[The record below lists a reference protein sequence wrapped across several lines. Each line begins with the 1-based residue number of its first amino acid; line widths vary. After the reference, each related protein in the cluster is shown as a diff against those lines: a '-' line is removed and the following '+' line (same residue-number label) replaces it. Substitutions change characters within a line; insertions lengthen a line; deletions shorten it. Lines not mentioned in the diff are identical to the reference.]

1 MGMKPMHGSAQ
12 PNQGALSALEFK
24 LLNDYQ
30 RDFPL
35 VAAPFAELAR
45 RLEVD
50 EATVLH
56 RLQSMQQTGL
66 ISRIGAVFRPNVVGV
81 SALAALAVPL
91 ARLDAVAAL
100 VSAFY
105 EVNHNYQRE
114 HRFNLWFV
122 VTASTAEEL
131 RRVFESIEM
140 VCGCGPVLCLPLLE
154 QFHIDLGFGLG
165 ATASPYFQADTQVQ
179 ADVAAIELS
188 VAQRRLMAVL
198 QKGLPLVSRPYAAL
212 GWSENDAIALL
223 RQWVDAGVIKRFGVV
238 VRHHELGYTSNAMV
252 VWNVPDD
259 RVSHLGKAIAATG
272 RVSLCYRRPRQL
284 PHWPFNLFC
293 MIHGKDR
300 SDVEQRIAALEKICA
315 LDAYPH
321 EVLFS
326 CRRFKQCGARYVADV
341 ACEEVPEFAHGS
353 D

>member
-1 MGMKPMHGSAQ
+1 MKPMDGSAQ
-12 PNQGALSALEFK
+12 TNQRAFSALEFK

-35 VAAPFAELAR
+35 VAAPFAELAQS
-45 RLEVD
+45 LDVD
-50 EATVLH
+50 EATVIQ
-56 RLQSMQQTGL
+56 RLQSMLQTGL

-81 SALAALAVPL
+81 SALAALAVPMD
-91 ARLDAVAAL
+91 RLVAVAAL
-100 VSAFY
+100 VSAFH

-122 VTASTAEEL
+122 VTASSAEEL
-131 RRVFESIEM
+131 QRVFESIEM
-140 VCGCGPVLCLPLLE
+140 VCGCSPVLCLPLLE

-165 ATASPYFQADTQVQ
+165 ENASPYFQADTKVQ
-179 ADVAAIELS
+179 ADVAPFALS
-188 VAQRRLMAVL
+188 AAQRSLMAVL
-198 QKGLPLVSRPYAAL
+198 QRGLPLVSRPYATL
-212 GWSENDAIALL
+212 GWPEDEAIALL
-223 RQWVDAGVIKRFGVV
+223 RQWVDAGAIKRFGVV

-252 VWNVPDD
+252 VWNVPDET
-259 RVSHLGKAIAATG
+259 VSQLGKAIAATG

-300 SDVEQRIAALEKICA
+300 SDVEQRIAALVKICA

-326 CRRFKQCGARYVADV
+326 SRRFKQCGARYVSDV
-341 ACEEVPEFAHGS
+341 ACETVPELAHGP